1 MLASPMSQHGLSI
14 TPRQP
19 VALEPR
25 VAAHLPLPSPMLPK
39 TPLLSRVPLFVVERG
54 NVDARSELPLHILGT
69 STSAHS
75 VQRHLEQNT
84 TGNDTKSLS
93 ICPSKD
99 GSARLKGPE
108 PSILTQAK
116 HVVCSVGKLSPLNRI
131 LTATIPH
138 LARNERS
145 TERIT

>member
-1 MLASPMSQHGLSI
+1 MLASPMSQHGPFI

-25 VAAHLPLPSPMLPK
+25 VAAHLLLPSPMLPK
-39 TPLLSRVPLFVVERG
+39 TLLPFRVPLFVVERG
-54 NVDARSELPLHILGT
+54 NVDVRSELLWHILGT

-99 GSARLKGPE
+99 GFARLKGLG

-116 HVVCSVGKLSPLNRI
+116 HVVSSVEKPSLLNRT

-138 LARNERS
+138 LVRNERS
-145 TERIT
+145 TERTT